1 MRPYGIRTNASHRDV
16 HVKHYCS
23 LPKFCFLESS
33 ELLAT
38 GPLNR
43 WEYGELMP
51 TIGVGLAPIA
61 QRVILPLL
69 QLWFVQ
75 RQIIGGSVA

>member
-1 MRPYGIRTNASHRDV
+1 MKMSGVVA
-16 HVKHYCS
+16 
-23 LPKFCFLESS
+23 FLVIGLVITIVF

-51 TIGVGLAPIA
+51 VIPVIGIGVTPVA
-61 QRVILPLL
+61 QWVILPLL
-69 QLWFVQ
+69 QLWFVK
-75 RQIIGGSVA
+75 RQIIGGGVVGA

>member
-1 MRPYGIRTNASHRDV
+1 MITVA
-16 HVKHYCS
+16 
-23 LPKFCFLESS
+23 F

-38 GPLNR
+38 GPLNQ

-51 TIGVGLAPIA
+51 TIGVGDAPVA
-61 QRVILPLL
+61 NWLILPLL
-69 QLWFVQ
+69 QLWFVK